1 MAVLAQPNLRLIVVV
16 PEYPSIFLWPFK
28 IHQET
33 LIKRLTRAAPERFA
47 IYHLQNPNPSHND
60 DQIYVHSKLMIVDD
74 TWAEIG
80 SMNCNRR
87 SMTHDA
93 EVSVAVV
100 DSTIEEGASKFARN
114 LRLRLWAEHLNLDP
128 SDASIGVPLQ
138 GFHQWKTRAGK
149 VT

>member
-1 MAVLAQPNLRLIVVV
+1 
-16 PEYPSIFLWPFK
+16 
-28 IHQET
+28 
-33 LIKRLTRAAPERFA
+33 
-47 IYHLQNPNPSHND
+47 
-60 DQIYVHSKLMIVDD
+60 MIVDD
-74 TWAEIG
+74 AWAEIG

-100 DSTIEEGASKFARN
+100 DSAIEEGASKFARN

-138 GFHQWKTRAGK
+138 GFHQWKTRAGCHGVPAVAHTTAK
-149 VT
+149 PPSNMVAKITWDAVNRLGWSIADPSGVCREADRILP